1 MNGQKLH
8 NSLHKFLRHIDSI
21 KDTLPMVMVL
31 INPYQKKANEKF
43 VKFMKENVD
52 EIEDEDGE
60 KALAV
65 KHEESKIFENL
76 SRNSEISLL
85 ANKIIPESL
94 FVSLI
99 SQYDAFLNRLL
110 SIIYNIRPE
119 YLNNSERNI
128 SYSQLVDFKELSQ
141 AREFIIEK
149 EIETILR
156 KNHSEHF
163 EYLENKIGI
172 PLRKNLPIWKTFI
185 EITERRNILVHNDG
199 KVSNQYLKVLKDNNY
214 PTGELKRNDKLTVSP
229 EYFNEAYECLYEISV
244 KLTHT
249 IWRKLLKDDL
259 KEADRKLNDICYE
272 LISSHQF
279 KLSDIL
285 LNFAC
290 NQKNHFNEALKNVF
304 IINKSL
310 SQYLQN
316 NKEKATQIIDGKDWS
331 ASSDDFKLAHLVLT
345 EKFEDCYKLMEKI
358 GDQGEVDK
366 ENYMTWPLFY
376 KLRKEDNFKSKF
388 KEVFKEEY
396 NVLEIPK
403 RPLQEVIEEQI
414 EKNPELKNKTVKKE
428 ISEKRKK
435 IKEEENKMKESVE

>member
-172 PLRKNLPIWKTFI
+172 RY
-185 EITERRNILVHNDG
+185 ERIFPFG
-199 KVSNQYLKVLKDNNY
+199 
-214 PTGELKRNDKLTVSP
+214 
-229 EYFNEAYECLYEISV
+229 
-244 KLTHT
+244 
-249 IWRKLLKDDL
+249 KLL
-259 KEADRKLNDICYE
+259 
-272 LISSHQF
+272 
-279 KLSDIL
+279 
-285 LNFAC
+285 
-290 NQKNHFNEALKNVF
+290 
-304 IINKSL
+304 
-310 SQYLQN
+310 
-316 NKEKATQIIDGKDWS
+316 
-331 ASSDDFKLAHLVLT
+331 
-345 EKFEDCYKLMEKI
+345 
-358 GDQGEVDK
+358 
-366 ENYMTWPLFY
+366 
-376 KLRKEDNFKSKF
+376 
-388 KEVFKEEY
+388 
-396 NVLEIPK
+396 
-403 RPLQEVIEEQI
+403 
-414 EKNPELKNKTVKKE
+414 
-428 ISEKRKK
+428 
-435 IKEEENKMKESVE
+435 

>member
-1 MNGQKLH
+1 M
-8 NSLHKFLRHIDSI
+8 
-21 KDTLPMVMVL
+21 
-31 INPYQKKANEKF
+31 
-43 VKFMKENVD
+43 
-52 EIEDEDGE
+52 
-60 KALAV
+60 
-65 KHEESKIFENL
+65 
-76 SRNSEISLL
+76 
-85 ANKIIPESL
+85 
-94 FVSLI
+94 
-99 SQYDAFLNRLL
+99 
-110 SIIYNIRPE
+110 
-119 YLNNSERNI
+119 
-128 SYSQLVDFKELSQ
+128 
-141 AREFIIEK
+141 
-149 EIETILR
+149 
-156 KNHSEHF
+156 
-163 EYLENKIGI
+163 
-172 PLRKNLPIWKTFI
+172 
-185 EITERRNILVHNDG
+185 
-199 KVSNQYLKVLKDNNY
+199 
-214 PTGELKRNDKLTVSP
+214 
-229 EYFNEAYECLYEISV
+229 
-244 KLTHT
+244 
-249 IWRKLLKDDL
+249 
-259 KEADRKLNDICYE
+259 
-272 LISSHQF
+272 
-279 KLSDIL
+279 
-285 LNFAC
+285 
-290 NQKNHFNEALKNVF
+290 F